1 MKQLTCNICYD
12 EEVGPV
18 EAICTLL
25 NVVDSP
31 FKKGVKVA
39 IIKEESEECGEKYTL
54 WDYKDWKKLERYHEK
69 ENC

>member
-18 EAICTLL
+18 EATCTLL
-25 NVVDSP
+25 NVVDNP
-31 FKKGVKVA
+31 FEKGVKVA
-39 IIKEESEECGEKYTL
+39 IVKEESEEYGEKYTL